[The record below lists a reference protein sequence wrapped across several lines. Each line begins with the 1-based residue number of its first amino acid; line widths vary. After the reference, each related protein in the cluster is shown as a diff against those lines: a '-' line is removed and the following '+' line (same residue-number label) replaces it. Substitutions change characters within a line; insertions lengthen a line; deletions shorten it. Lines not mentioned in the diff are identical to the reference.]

1 MGLPADR
8 TETRNS
14 GARLDR
20 EGVLGLTLIS
30 IAVGLALAVGYH
42 IFASRFQGW
51 TARRFSTAAPAF
63 AILGFIIRLAV
74 ITVVLVL
81 IGLWTP
87 LNILAV
93 CLSFVVLYSI
103 LNGWSIYR
111 LMSKRQG
118 APPSAAPPA

>member
-1 MGLPADR
+1 M
-8 TETRNS
+8 ETRRS
-14 GARLDR
+14 DVGLCGEGA
-20 EGVLGLTLIS
+20 LGLTLIS
-30 IAVGLALAVGYH
+30 VAVGLALAVAYH
-42 IFASRFQGW
+42 IFASRFQSW

-81 IGLWTP
+81 IGVLSP

-93 CLSFVVLYSI
+93 CLAFVVLYSI
-103 LNGWSIYR
+103 LTGWSIYR

>member
-1 MGLPADR
+1 MQ
-8 TETRNS
+8 
-14 GARLDR
+14 
-20 EGVLGLTLIS
+20 EGILALTLIS
-30 IAVGLALAVGYH
+30 IAVGLALAVAYH
-42 IFASRFQGW
+42 LFASRFQSW
-51 TARRFSTAAPAF
+51 TARRFATSAPVF

-74 ITVVLVL
+74 ITIVLVV

-87 LNILAV
+87 LNILAL
-93 CLSFVVLYSI
+93 CLAFVVLFSI